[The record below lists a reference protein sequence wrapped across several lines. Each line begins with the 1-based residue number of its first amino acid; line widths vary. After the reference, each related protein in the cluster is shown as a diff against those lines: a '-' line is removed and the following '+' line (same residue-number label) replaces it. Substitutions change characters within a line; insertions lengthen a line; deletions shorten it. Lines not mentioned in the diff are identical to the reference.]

1 MSSRRAGSVPKLPH
15 LTSRSGRP
23 LLASAVA
30 AAFFAGALAAP
41 AAAQDR
47 GGGGGGGGGFLGNL
61 GEIFGGPPEKPGAY
75 ASPSANDL
83 LPNAGDVGSPLARP
97 LRRFEPIALPNLPG
111 KPQAPTIDLPG
122 LPAYAPPQA
131 GPNQNIFRRRDTL
144 ALRAVL
150 SEGGPQIPNGLIWR
164 LFSAVPSFDGSPSLI
179 ASSESP
185 TPDFEVA
192 PGSYILHVGF
202 GRAGIVK
209 RIDFAG
215 IKIQET
221 VVLNAGGLKLNA
233 VVGDEGKAAASRLS
247 FDIYAKDGDDD
258 ADHKLVAS
266 DISPEKVVRLN
277 AGSYQIV
284 SHYGS
289 ANAVVR
295 ADIRVEA
302 GKLTEATLTQRAALL
317 TMKLVREHGG
327 EAIADTAWTITTASG
342 DLVRQSVGAFPTM
355 VLAEGDYVIVAKNND
370 RVYQRPF
377 TVEAGEN
384 TDVEV
389 MTSDLAETDGG
400 SGDDG
405 PGVGDAVPGTADGAG
420 GSGD

>member
-1 MSSRRAGSVPKLPH
+1 MTGPRYRTLARRITGG
-15 LTSRSGRP
+15 LTA
-23 LLASAVA
+23 LALVA
-30 AAFFAGALAAP
+30 AASTPTAF
-41 AAAQDR
+41 AQD
-47 GGGGGGGGGFLGNL
+47 GGGGGGGGGFLGGL
-61 GEIFGGPPEKPGAY
+61 GGIFGGNPDRPGPY
-75 ASPSANDL
+75 VSPSANDL
-83 LPNAGDVGSPLARP
+83 LPKGDEIGAPQAMP

-111 KPQAPTIDLPG
+111 KPQAPAIDLPG
-122 LPAYAPPQA
+122 LPAYAPQT
-131 GPNQNIFRRRDTL
+131 GPTQNLLRRRETL
-144 ALRAVL
+144 SLRAVL
-150 SEGGPQIPNGLIWR
+150 SEGGTPIPNGLVWR
-164 LFSAVPSFDGSPSLI
+164 LFSAVPSFDGSPSLV
-179 ASSESP
+179 ASSESA

-192 PGSYILHVGF
+192 PGTYILHVAF

-209 RIDFAG
+209 RVDFAG

-221 VVLNAGGLKLNA
+221 VILNAGGLKLNA

-247 FDIYAKDGDDD
+247 FDIYAKEDDEEES
-258 ADHKLVAS
+258 HKLVAS
-266 DISPEKVVRLN
+266 DVPPERVVRLN
-277 AGSYQIV
+277 AGAYQIV

-377 TVEAGEN
+377 TVAAGEN

-389 MTSDLAETDGG
+389 LTSEIAQPEDPAEGPLDGVSG
-400 SGDDG
+400 SGD
-405 PGVGDAVPGTADGAG
+405 
-420 GSGD
+420 